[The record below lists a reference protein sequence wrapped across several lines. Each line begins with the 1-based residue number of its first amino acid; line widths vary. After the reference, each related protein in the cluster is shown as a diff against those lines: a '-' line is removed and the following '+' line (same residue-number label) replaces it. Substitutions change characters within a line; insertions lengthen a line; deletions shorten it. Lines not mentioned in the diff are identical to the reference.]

1 MTLFTRIAAT
11 ALTGLAILG
20 SASPALARPQQQP
33 WNLQES
39 TDLLNTVRSTGHFV
53 DIDVDR
59 CKGPRAPYGYA
70 TARGTLIICV
80 TRHGDD
86 LNELADT
93 IRHETI
99 HLAQFCKGKKG
110 GASIALLFP
119 DRKEEIAVVA
129 REGLGFVGQGYKPH
143 EVAIENEARVLAQ
156 VLEEEGVE
164 ALLSTHCDS

>member
-11 ALTGLAILG
+11 ALAGLAILG
-20 SASPALARPQQQP
+20 SASPALAGPQQQP

-53 DIDVDR
+53 GIDVAR
-59 CKGPRAPYGYA
+59 CKEESGPYGYA
-70 TARGTLIICV
+70 TSRGILVICA

-99 HLAQFCKGKKG
+99 HLAQFCKGRKG
-110 GASIALLFP
+110 GVSIALLFP
-119 DRKEEIAVVA
+119 DRKEEIAVAA
-129 REGLGFVGQGYKPH
+129 RDGLGFVGQGYKPH
-143 EVAIENEARVLAQ
+143 EVAFENEARVLAQ
-156 VLEEEGVE
+156 VLEEEQVE
-164 ALLSTHCDS
+164 ALLRTHCDS